1 MMPSRLRA
9 KTVVERVSWINQ
21 MLTSLRALPL
31 DTFDVFQADPR
42 NVASAES
49 YLRRALEALLD
60 LGRHILAK
68 GFGRAVTEYK
78 EVAIALVQVG
88 VLDQSQGRL
97 LRNLAGYRNRLVH
110 FYDEVSDRELYE
122 ICTGRLGDV
131 DALLTALM
139 EWMRDHPEMIDQA
152 I

>member
-1 MMPSRLRA
+1 
-9 KTVVERVSWINQ
+9 

-31 DTFDVFQADPR
+31 DTFDAFRSDSR

-68 GFGRAVTEYK
+68 GFGRAVSEYK
-78 EVAIALVQVG
+78 EIAVVMVQVG

-110 FYDEVSDRELYE
+110 FYDEVTDRELYE
-122 ICTGRLGDV
+122 ICSGRLGDLEIIL
-131 DALLTALM
+131 DAM
-139 EWMRDHPEMIDQA
+139 VKWVRDHPEMVDQEL
-152 I
+152 

>member
-31 DTFDVFQADPR
+31 DTFELFQADPR

-139 EWMRDHPEMIDQA
+139 EWMRNHPEMIDQA